1 MNRYFMGNFSEK
13 RASEDGYIT
22 HLSEKY
28 QKNSFLP
35 LFLRGFSPNIAV
47 LASGDANELASAK
60 GFGCVH
66 EMLSI
71 FEENKGETVLIRHSE
86 GNVLCEVF
94 GVHFVPLQRLLNDK
108 KIHEEIK
115 SMEEEIDWMEGK
127 VSEYMNVFSYGMKDM
142 KEEKILKENERDLEK
157 TYENPENMEQSLEIS
172 SAFHFYCRLLASF
185 PPSVHESFSHP
196 IACVFA
202 ISSHSSKPLESLQH
216 LQLHPPMLPY
226 IDFSYLPAC
235 LFLHDDSHDLEKSLQ
250 VFETIK
256 QTFGIHSYLIRLSP
270 SDQSLDKSQEAYIRV
285 PKDPWNLSFDTTKDE
300 FYALSQ
306 KDVSAI
312 RTFVKELIS
321 RSIIPAM
328 EQSIDLW
335 NEQVAASRRGIA
347 GKLLNVSKRYFSTGT
362 ARNQSSFYNN
372 SNYNIKT
379 LSYDL
384 SSPEARLRKLADY
397 AFMLRDWKFAQSI
410 YELLKKDFLNDKA
423 WKYYAGVQEM
433 LALCSL
439 FPSYTTKIK
448 VETIDSMLNASL
460 YSYLSE
466 SSSPF
471 FALRSVI
478 FASELMFLQSN
489 EAKNNA
495 AKWLIKILETG
506 ILGNTINALLIERI
520 SYCFGTIRSYGLLS
534 YGSRRK
540 KAALWKILATEAW
553 LTLGKKKLAQQSFL
567 QAMSVYQD
575 TQWNEINAF
584 TATLHDQIYT

>member
-1 MNRYFMGNFSEK
+1 MNGRFMGDFSEK
-13 RASEDGYIT
+13 SAPRHEGIAYPM
-22 HLSEKY
+22 EKA

-35 LFLRGFSPNIAV
+35 LFFRGFSPSIAV
-47 LASGDANELASAK
+47 LASRDANELASAK

-66 EMLSI
+66 EMLST
-71 FEENKGETVLIRHSE
+71 FEENKGETVIIRHSE
-86 GNVLCEVF
+86 GNVRCEVF
-94 GVHFVPLQRLLNDK
+94 GVRFVPLQRLLNDRK
-108 KIHEEIK
+108 VHEEIG
-115 SMEEEIDWMEGK
+115 SMEREIDWMERK
-127 VSEYMNVFSYGMKDM
+127 VSEHMDVLGSGAGNHGEMASDENEKDV
-142 KEEKILKENERDLEK
+142 EKIHENTK
-157 TYENPENMEQSLEIS
+157 KMGQSLDIS

-202 ISSHSSKPLESLQH
+202 ISSHSSKPLESLQR

-226 IDFSYLPAC
+226 VDFSYLPAC
-235 LFLHDDSHDLEKSLQ
+235 LFLHDDSHDLEK
-250 VFETIK
+250 

-270 SDQSLDKSQEAYIRV
+270 QDQSLNKSQEEYIRV
-285 PKDPWNLSFDTTKDE
+285 PKDPWNLSFDTTKD
-300 FYALSQ
+300 
-306 KDVSAI
+306 VSAI
-312 RTFVKELIS
+312 CTFVKELIS

-335 NEQVAASRRGIA
+335 NEQVASSRRGIA
-347 GKLLNVSKRYFSTGT
+347 GKLLNVSRRYFNIGIT
-362 ARNQSSFYNN
+362 RNQSSFYNK
-372 SNYNIKT
+372 SNYNT
-379 LSYDL
+379 ETSSYDV

-410 YELLKKDFLNDKA
+410 YELLKKDFFNDKA
-423 WKYYAGVQEM
+423 WKYYAGSQEM

-448 VETIDSMLNASL
+448 IEAIDSMLNASL

-495 AKWLIKILETG
+495 AKWLIKILDTG
-506 ILGNTINALLIERI
+506 ILGNTISALLIERI
-520 SYCFGTIRSYGLLS
+520 SHCFETIKSYGLLS

-553 LTLGKKKLAQQSFL
+553 LSLGRKNLARQSFL
-567 QAMSVYQD
+567 QAMSVYEG
-575 TQWNEINAF
+575 TQWKEIDAF
-584 TATLHDQIYT
+584 TATLRDQIYT